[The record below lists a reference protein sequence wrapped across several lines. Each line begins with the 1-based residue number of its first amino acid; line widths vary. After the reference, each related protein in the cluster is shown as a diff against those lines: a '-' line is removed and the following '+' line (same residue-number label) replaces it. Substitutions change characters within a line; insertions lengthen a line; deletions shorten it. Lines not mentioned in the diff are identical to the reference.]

1 MNAEWRWD
9 FAIEILPNMLWAT
22 LNTILA
28 AGIGYAIAAIMGLIF
43 LLGQRTPIKIVNI
56 INREIVEFIRST
68 PLLIQL
74 FFVYFVLPQFGITLS
89 AWVCGMITIG
99 LHFGTYLS
107 EVYRGALEGVP
118 KTQWEACRA
127 LNFSTFYTYRKI
139 VLPQAFPIAIPGMG
153 NYLVGIFKDTPLLST
168 IGVAELFH
176 AATAVGGY
184 HYRYLE
190 PYTIV
195 GIIFLTLSI
204 PAAIWIRIIVK
215 FSDVTKQ
222 YGDLVVLDK
231 LNLEIKKNEMVSIIG
246 PSGSGKTTVLRVLMT
261 LEKINQ
267 GVIHLDGEPLTHMD
281 KDGSLVEASEKYLR
295 ERRSKI
301 GMVFQQFNLF
311 PHMTALQNCIEAP
324 IEVLGMRKEEA
335 EERALELLELVGLTD
350 KKDQHP
356 SRLSGGQQQRVAIA
370 RALAMRPKV
379 MLLDEI
385 TSALDPEVVGE
396 VLNVIRSLNKEHSL
410 TMIMVT
416 HQMGFAREIS
426 DRVCFFNEGKIFEQ
440 GPPEKLFGDP
450 QNDRTKQF
458 LHAVLDAN

>member
-9 FAIEILPNMLWAT
+9 FVIEILPQMLLAT

-28 AGIGYAIAAIMGLIF
+28 AGIGYAIAVIVGLLF
-43 LLGQRTPIKIVNI
+43 LLGQRTPIKLVNI

-127 LNFSTFYTYRKI
+127 LNFTTFYTYRRI

-195 GIIFLTLSI
+195 GIIFLILSV
-204 PAAIWIRIIVK
+204 PAAMGIRKLESSVNKSQGKVK
-215 FSDVTKQ
+215 
-222 YGDLVVLDK
+222 
-231 LNLEIKKNEMVSIIG
+231 N
-246 PSGSGKTTVLRVLMT
+246 
-261 LEKINQ
+261 
-267 GVIHLDGEPLTHMD
+267 
-281 KDGSLVEASEKYLR
+281 
-295 ERRSKI
+295 
-301 GMVFQQFNLF
+301 
-311 PHMTALQNCIEAP
+311 
-324 IEVLGMRKEEA
+324 
-335 EERALELLELVGLTD
+335 
-350 KKDQHP
+350 
-356 SRLSGGQQQRVAIA
+356 
-370 RALAMRPKV
+370 
-379 MLLDEI
+379 
-385 TSALDPEVVGE
+385 
-396 VLNVIRSLNKEHSL
+396 
-410 TMIMVT
+410 
-416 HQMGFAREIS
+416 
-426 DRVCFFNEGKIFEQ
+426 
-440 GPPEKLFGDP
+440 
-450 QNDRTKQF
+450 
-458 LHAVLDAN
+458 

>member
-28 AGIGYAIAAIMGLIF
+28 AGIGYAIAAIVGLLF
-43 LLGQRTPIKIVNI
+43 LLGQRTPIKIVNMV
-56 INREIVEFIRST
+56 NREIVEFIRST

-204 PAAIWIRIIVK
+204 PAAIWIRRIEKNV
-215 FSDVTKQ
+215 
-222 YGDLVVLDK
+222 
-231 LNLEIKKNEMVSIIG
+231 NLAQGKIKK
-246 PSGSGKTTVLRVLMT
+246 
-261 LEKINQ
+261 
-267 GVIHLDGEPLTHMD
+267 
-281 KDGSLVEASEKYLR
+281 
-295 ERRSKI
+295 
-301 GMVFQQFNLF
+301 
-311 PHMTALQNCIEAP
+311 
-324 IEVLGMRKEEA
+324 
-335 EERALELLELVGLTD
+335 
-350 KKDQHP
+350 
-356 SRLSGGQQQRVAIA
+356 
-370 RALAMRPKV
+370 
-379 MLLDEI
+379 
-385 TSALDPEVVGE
+385 
-396 VLNVIRSLNKEHSL
+396 
-410 TMIMVT
+410 
-416 HQMGFAREIS
+416 
-426 DRVCFFNEGKIFEQ
+426 EQ
-440 GPPEKLFGDP
+440 L
-450 QNDRTKQF
+450 
-458 LHAVLDAN
+458 

>member
-28 AGIGYAIAAIMGLIF
+28 AGIGYAIAAVVGLLF

-56 INREIVEFIRST
+56 VNREIVEFIRST

-127 LNFSTFYTYRKI
+127 LNFSTFYTYRRI

-204 PAAIWIRIIVK
+204 PAAIWIRKIEKNV
-215 FSDVTKQ
+215 
-222 YGDLVVLDK
+222 
-231 LNLEIKKNEMVSIIG
+231 NLAQGKIKK
-246 PSGSGKTTVLRVLMT
+246 
-261 LEKINQ
+261 
-267 GVIHLDGEPLTHMD
+267 
-281 KDGSLVEASEKYLR
+281 
-295 ERRSKI
+295 
-301 GMVFQQFNLF
+301 
-311 PHMTALQNCIEAP
+311 
-324 IEVLGMRKEEA
+324 
-335 EERALELLELVGLTD
+335 
-350 KKDQHP
+350 
-356 SRLSGGQQQRVAIA
+356 
-370 RALAMRPKV
+370 
-379 MLLDEI
+379 
-385 TSALDPEVVGE
+385 
-396 VLNVIRSLNKEHSL
+396 
-410 TMIMVT
+410 
-416 HQMGFAREIS
+416 
-426 DRVCFFNEGKIFEQ
+426 EQ
-440 GPPEKLFGDP
+440 L
-450 QNDRTKQF
+450 
-458 LHAVLDAN
+458 

>member
-28 AGIGYAIAAIMGLIF
+28 AGIGYAIAAVVGLLF
-43 LLGQRTPIKIVNI
+43 LLGQRTPIKIVNML
-56 INREIVEFIRST
+56 NREIVEFIRST

-127 LNFSTFYTYRKI
+127 LNFSTFYTYRRI

-204 PAAIWIRIIVK
+204 PAAIWIRKIEKNV
-215 FSDVTKQ
+215 
-222 YGDLVVLDK
+222 
-231 LNLEIKKNEMVSIIG
+231 NLAQGKIKK
-246 PSGSGKTTVLRVLMT
+246 
-261 LEKINQ
+261 
-267 GVIHLDGEPLTHMD
+267 
-281 KDGSLVEASEKYLR
+281 
-295 ERRSKI
+295 
-301 GMVFQQFNLF
+301 
-311 PHMTALQNCIEAP
+311 
-324 IEVLGMRKEEA
+324 
-335 EERALELLELVGLTD
+335 
-350 KKDQHP
+350 
-356 SRLSGGQQQRVAIA
+356 
-370 RALAMRPKV
+370 
-379 MLLDEI
+379 
-385 TSALDPEVVGE
+385 
-396 VLNVIRSLNKEHSL
+396 
-410 TMIMVT
+410 
-416 HQMGFAREIS
+416 
-426 DRVCFFNEGKIFEQ
+426 EQ
-440 GPPEKLFGDP
+440 L
-450 QNDRTKQF
+450 
-458 LHAVLDAN
+458 

>member
-9 FAIEILPNMLWAT
+9 FAIEILPQMLWAT

-28 AGIGYAIAAIMGLIF
+28 AGIGYAIAAVVGLLF
-43 LLGQRTPIKIVNI
+43 LLGQRTPIKIVNM

-127 LNFSTFYTYRKI
+127 LNFSSFYTYRKI

-195 GIIFLTLSI
+195 GLIFLTLSI
-204 PAAIWIRIIVK
+204 PAAMWIRKIEKNV
-215 FSDVTKQ
+215 
-222 YGDLVVLDK
+222 
-231 LNLEIKKNEMVSIIG
+231 NLAQGKIKK
-246 PSGSGKTTVLRVLMT
+246 
-261 LEKINQ
+261 
-267 GVIHLDGEPLTHMD
+267 
-281 KDGSLVEASEKYLR
+281 
-295 ERRSKI
+295 
-301 GMVFQQFNLF
+301 
-311 PHMTALQNCIEAP
+311 
-324 IEVLGMRKEEA
+324 
-335 EERALELLELVGLTD
+335 
-350 KKDQHP
+350 
-356 SRLSGGQQQRVAIA
+356 
-370 RALAMRPKV
+370 
-379 MLLDEI
+379 
-385 TSALDPEVVGE
+385 
-396 VLNVIRSLNKEHSL
+396 
-410 TMIMVT
+410 
-416 HQMGFAREIS
+416 
-426 DRVCFFNEGKIFEQ
+426 EQ
-440 GPPEKLFGDP
+440 L
-450 QNDRTKQF
+450 
-458 LHAVLDAN
+458 

>member
-9 FAIEILPNMLWAT
+9 FAIEILPQMLWAT

-28 AGIGYAIAAIMGLIF
+28 AGVGYAIAAIVGLLF
-43 LLGQRTPIKIVNI
+43 LLGQRTPIKIVNM

-195 GIIFLTLSI
+195 GLIFLTLSI
-204 PAAIWIRIIVK
+204 PAAIWIRKIEKNV
-215 FSDVTKQ
+215 
-222 YGDLVVLDK
+222 
-231 LNLEIKKNEMVSIIG
+231 NLAQGKIKK
-246 PSGSGKTTVLRVLMT
+246 
-261 LEKINQ
+261 
-267 GVIHLDGEPLTHMD
+267 
-281 KDGSLVEASEKYLR
+281 
-295 ERRSKI
+295 
-301 GMVFQQFNLF
+301 
-311 PHMTALQNCIEAP
+311 
-324 IEVLGMRKEEA
+324 
-335 EERALELLELVGLTD
+335 
-350 KKDQHP
+350 
-356 SRLSGGQQQRVAIA
+356 
-370 RALAMRPKV
+370 
-379 MLLDEI
+379 
-385 TSALDPEVVGE
+385 
-396 VLNVIRSLNKEHSL
+396 
-410 TMIMVT
+410 
-416 HQMGFAREIS
+416 
-426 DRVCFFNEGKIFEQ
+426 EQ
-440 GPPEKLFGDP
+440 L
-450 QNDRTKQF
+450 
-458 LHAVLDAN
+458 

>member
-9 FAIEILPNMLWAT
+9 FAVEILPSMLWAT

-28 AGIGYAIAAIMGLIF
+28 AGIGYAIAAVVGLLF
-43 LLGQRTPIKIVNI
+43 LLGQRTPIKIINM

-127 LNFSTFYTYRKI
+127 LNFSTFYTYKRI

-204 PAAIWIRIIVK
+204 PAAIWIRKIEKNV
-215 FSDVTKQ
+215 
-222 YGDLVVLDK
+222 
-231 LNLEIKKNEMVSIIG
+231 NLAQGKIKK
-246 PSGSGKTTVLRVLMT
+246 
-261 LEKINQ
+261 
-267 GVIHLDGEPLTHMD
+267 
-281 KDGSLVEASEKYLR
+281 
-295 ERRSKI
+295 
-301 GMVFQQFNLF
+301 
-311 PHMTALQNCIEAP
+311 
-324 IEVLGMRKEEA
+324 
-335 EERALELLELVGLTD
+335 
-350 KKDQHP
+350 
-356 SRLSGGQQQRVAIA
+356 
-370 RALAMRPKV
+370 
-379 MLLDEI
+379 
-385 TSALDPEVVGE
+385 
-396 VLNVIRSLNKEHSL
+396 
-410 TMIMVT
+410 
-416 HQMGFAREIS
+416 
-426 DRVCFFNEGKIFEQ
+426 EQ
-440 GPPEKLFGDP
+440 L
-450 QNDRTKQF
+450 
-458 LHAVLDAN
+458 

>member
-9 FAIEILPNMLWAT
+9 FAIEILPQMLLAT

-28 AGIGYAIAAIMGLIF
+28 AGIGYAIAAVVGLLF
-43 LLGQRTPIKIVNI
+43 LLGQRTPIKIVNM

-127 LNFSTFYTYRKI
+127 LNFSSFYTYRKI

-195 GIIFLTLSI
+195 GIIFLMLSI
-204 PAAIWIRIIVK
+204 PAAIWIRKIEKNV
-215 FSDVTKQ
+215 
-222 YGDLVVLDK
+222 
-231 LNLEIKKNEMVSIIG
+231 NLAQGKIKK
-246 PSGSGKTTVLRVLMT
+246 
-261 LEKINQ
+261 
-267 GVIHLDGEPLTHMD
+267 
-281 KDGSLVEASEKYLR
+281 
-295 ERRSKI
+295 
-301 GMVFQQFNLF
+301 
-311 PHMTALQNCIEAP
+311 
-324 IEVLGMRKEEA
+324 
-335 EERALELLELVGLTD
+335 
-350 KKDQHP
+350 
-356 SRLSGGQQQRVAIA
+356 
-370 RALAMRPKV
+370 
-379 MLLDEI
+379 
-385 TSALDPEVVGE
+385 
-396 VLNVIRSLNKEHSL
+396 
-410 TMIMVT
+410 
-416 HQMGFAREIS
+416 
-426 DRVCFFNEGKIFEQ
+426 EQ
-440 GPPEKLFGDP
+440 L
-450 QNDRTKQF
+450 
-458 LHAVLDAN
+458 

>member
-9 FAIEILPNMLWAT
+9 FAIEILPSMLWAT

-28 AGIGYAIAAIMGLIF
+28 AGIGYAIAAIVGLLF
-43 LLGQRTPIKIVNI
+43 LLGQRTPIKIVNM

-127 LNFSTFYTYRKI
+127 LNFSTTYTYRKI

-204 PAAIWIRIIVK
+204 PAAIWIRKIEKNV
-215 FSDVTKQ
+215 
-222 YGDLVVLDK
+222 
-231 LNLEIKKNEMVSIIG
+231 NLAQGKIKK
-246 PSGSGKTTVLRVLMT
+246 
-261 LEKINQ
+261 
-267 GVIHLDGEPLTHMD
+267 
-281 KDGSLVEASEKYLR
+281 
-295 ERRSKI
+295 
-301 GMVFQQFNLF
+301 
-311 PHMTALQNCIEAP
+311 
-324 IEVLGMRKEEA
+324 
-335 EERALELLELVGLTD
+335 
-350 KKDQHP
+350 
-356 SRLSGGQQQRVAIA
+356 
-370 RALAMRPKV
+370 
-379 MLLDEI
+379 
-385 TSALDPEVVGE
+385 
-396 VLNVIRSLNKEHSL
+396 
-410 TMIMVT
+410 
-416 HQMGFAREIS
+416 
-426 DRVCFFNEGKIFEQ
+426 EQ
-440 GPPEKLFGDP
+440 L
-450 QNDRTKQF
+450 
-458 LHAVLDAN
+458 

>member
-9 FAIEILPNMLWAT
+9 FAIEILPQMLLAT

-28 AGIGYAIAAIMGLIF
+28 AGIGYAIAAVVGLLF
-43 LLGQRTPIKIVNI
+43 LLGQRTPIKVVNM

-139 VLPQAFPIAIPGMG
+139 VLPQAFPIAVPGMG

-195 GIIFLTLSI
+195 GLIFLTLSI
-204 PAAIWIRIIVK
+204 PAAMWIRKIEKNV
-215 FSDVTKQ
+215 
-222 YGDLVVLDK
+222 
-231 LNLEIKKNEMVSIIG
+231 NLAQGKIKK
-246 PSGSGKTTVLRVLMT
+246 
-261 LEKINQ
+261 
-267 GVIHLDGEPLTHMD
+267 
-281 KDGSLVEASEKYLR
+281 
-295 ERRSKI
+295 
-301 GMVFQQFNLF
+301 
-311 PHMTALQNCIEAP
+311 
-324 IEVLGMRKEEA
+324 
-335 EERALELLELVGLTD
+335 
-350 KKDQHP
+350 
-356 SRLSGGQQQRVAIA
+356 
-370 RALAMRPKV
+370 
-379 MLLDEI
+379 
-385 TSALDPEVVGE
+385 
-396 VLNVIRSLNKEHSL
+396 
-410 TMIMVT
+410 
-416 HQMGFAREIS
+416 
-426 DRVCFFNEGKIFEQ
+426 EQ
-440 GPPEKLFGDP
+440 L
-450 QNDRTKQF
+450 
-458 LHAVLDAN
+458 

>member
-28 AGIGYAIAAIMGLIF
+28 AGIGYAIAAVVGLLF
-43 LLGQRTPIKIVNI
+43 LLGQRTPIKIINM

-127 LNFSTFYTYRKI
+127 LNFSTFYTYRRI

-204 PAAIWIRIIVK
+204 PAAIWIRKIEKNV
-215 FSDVTKQ
+215 
-222 YGDLVVLDK
+222 
-231 LNLEIKKNEMVSIIG
+231 NLAQGKIKK
-246 PSGSGKTTVLRVLMT
+246 
-261 LEKINQ
+261 
-267 GVIHLDGEPLTHMD
+267 
-281 KDGSLVEASEKYLR
+281 
-295 ERRSKI
+295 
-301 GMVFQQFNLF
+301 
-311 PHMTALQNCIEAP
+311 
-324 IEVLGMRKEEA
+324 
-335 EERALELLELVGLTD
+335 
-350 KKDQHP
+350 
-356 SRLSGGQQQRVAIA
+356 
-370 RALAMRPKV
+370 
-379 MLLDEI
+379 
-385 TSALDPEVVGE
+385 
-396 VLNVIRSLNKEHSL
+396 
-410 TMIMVT
+410 
-416 HQMGFAREIS
+416 
-426 DRVCFFNEGKIFEQ
+426 EQ
-440 GPPEKLFGDP
+440 L
-450 QNDRTKQF
+450 
-458 LHAVLDAN
+458 

>member
-9 FAIEILPNMLWAT
+9 FAIEILPQMLLAT

-28 AGIGYAIAAIMGLIF
+28 AGIGYAIAAIIGLLF
-43 LLGQRTPIKIVNI
+43 LLGQRTPIKIINM

-195 GIIFLTLSI
+195 GLIFLMLSI
-204 PAAIWIRIIVK
+204 PAAIWIRKIEKNV
-215 FSDVTKQ
+215 
-222 YGDLVVLDK
+222 
-231 LNLEIKKNEMVSIIG
+231 NLSQGKIKK
-246 PSGSGKTTVLRVLMT
+246 
-261 LEKINQ
+261 
-267 GVIHLDGEPLTHMD
+267 
-281 KDGSLVEASEKYLR
+281 
-295 ERRSKI
+295 
-301 GMVFQQFNLF
+301 
-311 PHMTALQNCIEAP
+311 
-324 IEVLGMRKEEA
+324 
-335 EERALELLELVGLTD
+335 
-350 KKDQHP
+350 
-356 SRLSGGQQQRVAIA
+356 
-370 RALAMRPKV
+370 
-379 MLLDEI
+379 
-385 TSALDPEVVGE
+385 
-396 VLNVIRSLNKEHSL
+396 
-410 TMIMVT
+410 
-416 HQMGFAREIS
+416 
-426 DRVCFFNEGKIFEQ
+426 EQ
-440 GPPEKLFGDP
+440 I
-450 QNDRTKQF
+450 
-458 LHAVLDAN
+458 

>member
-28 AGIGYAIAAIMGLIF
+28 AGIGYAIAAVVGLLF
-43 LLGQRTPIKIVNI
+43 LLGQRTPIKIINM

-204 PAAIWIRIIVK
+204 PAAIWIRKIEKNV
-215 FSDVTKQ
+215 
-222 YGDLVVLDK
+222 
-231 LNLEIKKNEMVSIIG
+231 NLAQGKIKK
-246 PSGSGKTTVLRVLMT
+246 
-261 LEKINQ
+261 
-267 GVIHLDGEPLTHMD
+267 
-281 KDGSLVEASEKYLR
+281 
-295 ERRSKI
+295 
-301 GMVFQQFNLF
+301 
-311 PHMTALQNCIEAP
+311 
-324 IEVLGMRKEEA
+324 
-335 EERALELLELVGLTD
+335 
-350 KKDQHP
+350 
-356 SRLSGGQQQRVAIA
+356 
-370 RALAMRPKV
+370 
-379 MLLDEI
+379 
-385 TSALDPEVVGE
+385 
-396 VLNVIRSLNKEHSL
+396 
-410 TMIMVT
+410 
-416 HQMGFAREIS
+416 
-426 DRVCFFNEGKIFEQ
+426 EQ
-440 GPPEKLFGDP
+440 L
-450 QNDRTKQF
+450 
-458 LHAVLDAN
+458 

>member
-9 FAIEILPNMLWAT
+9 FAIEILPQMLWAT

-28 AGIGYAIAAIMGLIF
+28 AGIGYAIAAFVGLLF
-43 LLGQRTPIKIVNI
+43 LLGQRTPIKIINMA
-56 INREIVEFIRST
+56 NREIVEFIRST

-127 LNFSTFYTYRKI
+127 LNFSMFYTYRKI

-204 PAAIWIRIIVK
+204 PAAIWIRKIEKNV
-215 FSDVTKQ
+215 
-222 YGDLVVLDK
+222 
-231 LNLEIKKNEMVSIIG
+231 NLSQGKIKK
-246 PSGSGKTTVLRVLMT
+246 
-261 LEKINQ
+261 
-267 GVIHLDGEPLTHMD
+267 
-281 KDGSLVEASEKYLR
+281 
-295 ERRSKI
+295 
-301 GMVFQQFNLF
+301 
-311 PHMTALQNCIEAP
+311 
-324 IEVLGMRKEEA
+324 
-335 EERALELLELVGLTD
+335 
-350 KKDQHP
+350 
-356 SRLSGGQQQRVAIA
+356 
-370 RALAMRPKV
+370 
-379 MLLDEI
+379 
-385 TSALDPEVVGE
+385 
-396 VLNVIRSLNKEHSL
+396 
-410 TMIMVT
+410 
-416 HQMGFAREIS
+416 
-426 DRVCFFNEGKIFEQ
+426 EQ
-440 GPPEKLFGDP
+440 I
-450 QNDRTKQF
+450 
-458 LHAVLDAN
+458 

>member
-9 FAIEILPNMLWAT
+9 LAIEILPQMLLAT

-28 AGIGYAIAAIMGLIF
+28 AGIGYAIAAIVGLLF
-43 LLGQRTPIKIVNI
+43 LLGQRTPIKIVNM

-118 KTQWEACRA
+118 KSQWEACRA

-195 GIIFLTLSI
+195 GLIFLTLSI
-204 PAAIWIRIIVK
+204 PAAIWIRKIEKNV
-215 FSDVTKQ
+215 
-222 YGDLVVLDK
+222 
-231 LNLEIKKNEMVSIIG
+231 NLAQGKIKK
-246 PSGSGKTTVLRVLMT
+246 
-261 LEKINQ
+261 
-267 GVIHLDGEPLTHMD
+267 
-281 KDGSLVEASEKYLR
+281 
-295 ERRSKI
+295 
-301 GMVFQQFNLF
+301 
-311 PHMTALQNCIEAP
+311 
-324 IEVLGMRKEEA
+324 
-335 EERALELLELVGLTD
+335 
-350 KKDQHP
+350 
-356 SRLSGGQQQRVAIA
+356 
-370 RALAMRPKV
+370 
-379 MLLDEI
+379 
-385 TSALDPEVVGE
+385 
-396 VLNVIRSLNKEHSL
+396 
-410 TMIMVT
+410 
-416 HQMGFAREIS
+416 
-426 DRVCFFNEGKIFEQ
+426 EQ
-440 GPPEKLFGDP
+440 L
-450 QNDRTKQF
+450 
-458 LHAVLDAN
+458 

>member
-9 FAIEILPNMLWAT
+9 FAIEILPSMLWAT

-28 AGIGYAIAAIMGLIF
+28 AGIGYAIAAIVGLLF
-43 LLGQRTPIKIVNI
+43 LLGQRTPIKIVNM

-127 LNFSTFYTYRKI
+127 LNFSTAYTYRKI

-204 PAAIWIRIIVK
+204 PAAIWIRKIEKNV
-215 FSDVTKQ
+215 
-222 YGDLVVLDK
+222 
-231 LNLEIKKNEMVSIIG
+231 NLAQGKIKK
-246 PSGSGKTTVLRVLMT
+246 
-261 LEKINQ
+261 
-267 GVIHLDGEPLTHMD
+267 
-281 KDGSLVEASEKYLR
+281 
-295 ERRSKI
+295 
-301 GMVFQQFNLF
+301 
-311 PHMTALQNCIEAP
+311 
-324 IEVLGMRKEEA
+324 
-335 EERALELLELVGLTD
+335 
-350 KKDQHP
+350 
-356 SRLSGGQQQRVAIA
+356 
-370 RALAMRPKV
+370 
-379 MLLDEI
+379 
-385 TSALDPEVVGE
+385 
-396 VLNVIRSLNKEHSL
+396 
-410 TMIMVT
+410 
-416 HQMGFAREIS
+416 
-426 DRVCFFNEGKIFEQ
+426 EQ
-440 GPPEKLFGDP
+440 L
-450 QNDRTKQF
+450 
-458 LHAVLDAN
+458 

>member
-28 AGIGYAIAAIMGLIF
+28 AGIGYSIATIMGLIF

-56 INREIVEFIRST
+56 VNREIVEFIRST

-204 PAAIWIRIIVK
+204 PAAIWIRKIEKNV
-215 FSDVTKQ
+215 
-222 YGDLVVLDK
+222 
-231 LNLEIKKNEMVSIIG
+231 NLAQGKIKK
-246 PSGSGKTTVLRVLMT
+246 
-261 LEKINQ
+261 
-267 GVIHLDGEPLTHMD
+267 
-281 KDGSLVEASEKYLR
+281 
-295 ERRSKI
+295 
-301 GMVFQQFNLF
+301 
-311 PHMTALQNCIEAP
+311 
-324 IEVLGMRKEEA
+324 
-335 EERALELLELVGLTD
+335 
-350 KKDQHP
+350 
-356 SRLSGGQQQRVAIA
+356 
-370 RALAMRPKV
+370 
-379 MLLDEI
+379 
-385 TSALDPEVVGE
+385 
-396 VLNVIRSLNKEHSL
+396 
-410 TMIMVT
+410 
-416 HQMGFAREIS
+416 
-426 DRVCFFNEGKIFEQ
+426 EQ
-440 GPPEKLFGDP
+440 L
-450 QNDRTKQF
+450 
-458 LHAVLDAN
+458 